1 HGNEITSFT
10 YDYDCFG
17 RRVRKYNVLTG
28 ESRLFFWQDDRLI
41 SECDEKLAC
50 PGGHP
55 SAFGS
60 EPHTDAHSVRTYI
73 YEPNGNSFRPLAML
87 RGRGKNTKVFYYIN
101 DHLGT
106 PQELV
111 SPSGE
116 IVWSAVY
123 HAYGQQ
129 AFTLANHI
137 PQPLRFQG
145 QYHDDESGLSYNRYR
160 YYDVSALRYLSPD
173 PIGLAGGVNA
183 YAYVPSP
190 LSWVDPL
197 GLSGCDLTGSNW
209 KFNPDKDVDLRN
221 SNSTYQDALNEAF
234 KRTGVPREQFEVVKW
249 GKDQYGKSIPVE
261 WQGPEG
267 ASVNIDIPSWN
278 NVKSN
283 GDLGEGPHAPHI
295 GYQTPRKPRIR
306 GHIFINLISATRR

>member
-1 HGNEITSFT
+1 VRHYRWDGEHRLVGFRETRHGNEITSFT

-17 RRVRKYNVLTG
+17 RRVRKHNVLTG

-41 SECDEKLAC
+41 SEYDEKLAC

-55 SAFGS
+55 SAFGP

-87 RGRGKNTKVFYYIN
+87 GGRGKNTKVFYYIN

-145 QYHDDESGLSYNRYR
+145 QYHDEESGLSYNRYR

-173 PIGLAGGVNA
+173 PIGLADGVNA
-183 YAYVPSP
+183 YA
-190 LSWVDPL
+190 
-197 GLSGCDLTGSNW
+197 
-209 KFNPDKDVDLRN
+209 
-221 SNSTYQDALNEAF
+221 
-234 KRTGVPREQFEVVKW
+234 
-249 GKDQYGKSIPVE
+249 
-261 WQGPEG
+261 
-267 ASVNIDIPSWN
+267 
-278 NVKSN
+278 
-283 GDLGEGPHAPHI
+283 
-295 GYQTPRKPRIR
+295 
-306 GHIFINLISATRR
+306 